1 MLDKQELEE
10 VYARMPSSNVSND
23 VLEHLPDHLR
33 IVPLPD
39 AAGWSDVGT
48 PERLAD
54 VGWETNQ
61 PTT

>member
-1 MLDKQELEE
+1 
-10 VYARMPSSNVSND
+10 MPSSNVSND

-54 VGWETNQ
+54 VGWETYQ